1 MKKIIT
7 FMLLGSLS
15 TALLA
20 YSDMDMDGVDDSVDK
35 CPNTPLT
42 DLVDINGCTK
52 KVIKVSK
59 TTAATAHF
67 DIVVGANYAGSNFV
81 TTPATDTYSTS
92 LQLDYYYKDFS
103 LQASTSYYT
112 TDSDGYNENGMNDSF
127 VGGAYN
133 FHPLKAL
140 TLRVGM
146 GALLPTYDTSLNN
159 NNTDYVGSLNASYM
173 FGKANIFGGYVFTKV
188 NDDDV
193 VLSLHGGAQ
202 TQNILYKDTNAYS
215 AGLGYYLTNK
225 LYVSGAY
232 NQTESIYK
240 SVEDAK
246 TVSGYAYYSIDK
258 NWFMNLSYAY
268 GLSDS
273 ASDHAASIKL
283 GYYF

>member
-7 FMLLGSLS
+7 FMLLGSFS

-20 YSDMDMDGVDDSVDK
+20 YSDMDMDGVADSVDK

-42 DLVDINGCTK
+42 DLVDINGCPIKT
-52 KVIKVSK
+52 VKVSQK
-59 TTAATAHF
+59 TKSHF

-81 TTPATDTYSTS
+81 STPSSDTYSSS

-103 LQASTSYYT
+103 LQASTSYYK
-112 TDSDGYNENGMNDSF
+112 TDSDGYSESGMNDSF
-127 VGGAYN
+127 VGAAYN

-140 TLRVGM
+140 TLRVGA
-146 GALLPTYDTSLNN
+146 GALLPTYSTSLNN
-159 NNTDYVGSLNASYM
+159 NNTDYVGSLNASYL
-173 FGKANIFGGYVFTKV
+173 FGKINIFAGYVFTQV

-193 VLSLHGGAQ
+193 VVTTNNGA
-202 TQNILYKDTNAYS
+202 NSYNVVYNNTNAYS
-215 AGLGYYLTNK
+215 VGLGYYLTNK

-240 SVEDAK
+240 GVEDAK
-246 TVSGYAYYSIDK
+246 TVSAYAYYSIDK
-258 NWFMNLSYAY
+258 NWFMNFSYAY

-273 ASDHAASIKL
+273 ASDNAASVKL